1 MVNELFQGVQMNHKN
16 NHTHTTREGY
26 MLDEDF
32 KIIPIVEYN
41 EKPTFLY
48 MLPQGIYKV
57 LIAQEW
63 YVFMVHDVLG
73 PADFIKIEDQF
84 NAVVVNNMTS
94 KPLYLRKVNLGCELK
109 SDGFYLQHT
118 VNDKLDMLIIDG
130 LTKYGDGC
138 YTSFDNPRNIEFTSM
153 YDIQLKDKNL
163 NETNLVLSTKTYLKS
178 IDEGYGGI
186 FDRLYIESEIGRA
199 LFLFR
204 LGRLVCSG
212 YEPWVLREDLS
223 TNSYNVFYYESKMI
237 KPNSHIRC
245 THLKNYTYKDLIV
258 DSKYTEGICS
268 GPTED
273 SQGLFIKVNSIQ
285 FPDYEALKLELQKW
299 FTMTQEEAEQLNLDL
314 FEKRNKTG
322 LFSSLAQYREAFP
335 VISTPFTVVYELTNP
350 EFKEL
355 AIDNYEVPTFFD
367 AMYMLIHPFKPAPYV
382 KATLG
387 NLLAIMPRDGVLKSM
402 QEQLKETNEQIIA
415 NNVIWEILGS
425 YHEYSKQKTF
435 DFTEDNLVGVAP
447 LDWDTTHKLKSAI
460 LLELESG
467 NADKYDDIIRE
478 NRIIRDIFAWALKE
492 DKYRLEITHPAF
504 AAFMPKDRSKPLES
518 EEVLY
523 QQSVESNMYDYIQ
536 ASHDIWHNLTLS
548 AAYEIRASYFYK
560 HLRIN

>member
-16 NHTHTTREGY
+16 NHTHITREGY

-32 KIIPIVEYN
+32 KIIPTVEYV
-41 EKPTFLY
+41 EKPTYLY
-48 MLPQGIYKV
+48 MLSQGIYKI
-57 LIAQEW
+57 LIDQEW
-63 YVFMVHDVLG
+63 YVFIVHDVLG

-84 NAVVVNNMTS
+84 NAVVANNGTV
-94 KPLYLRKVNLGCELK
+94 KPLYLRKINLGCELK
-109 SDGFYLQHT
+109 SDGFYLQYT

-163 NETNLVLSTKTYLKS
+163 NETDLVLSTKAYLKS
-178 IDEGYGGI
+178 IDDGHDGI

-204 LGRLVCSG
+204 LGRLICSG
-212 YEPWVLREDLS
+212 YEPWVLKEELS
-223 TNSYNVFYYESKMI
+223 SDSYNVFYYESKMI

-245 THLKNYTYKDLIV
+245 THLKDYTYKELII
-258 DSKYTEGICS
+258 DNKYADGICS

-273 SQGLFIKVNSIQ
+273 TQGLFIKVDAML
-285 FPDYEALKLELQKW
+285 FPDYEALKLELHKW

-314 FEKRNKTG
+314 YEKRNETG
-322 LFSSLAQYREAFP
+322 LFSSLAQYREAYP

-355 AIDNYEVPTFFD
+355 AIDNYEIPTFFE
-367 AMYMLIHPFKPAPYV
+367 ATYMLIHPFKPAPYV
-382 KATLG
+382 KAVLG
-387 NLLAIMPRDGVLKSM
+387 DILAIIPRDGVIKSVI
-402 QEQLKETNEQIIA
+402 EQLKESNEDI
-415 NNVIWEILGS
+415 NNNNEILELLNS
-425 YHEYSKQKTF
+425 YDE
-435 DFTEDNLVGVAP
+435 
-447 LDWDTTHKLKSAI
+447 
-460 LLELESG
+460 
-467 NADKYDDIIRE
+467 E
-478 NRIIRDIFAWALKE
+478 NSHRT
-492 DKYRLEITHPAF
+492 EITHPAF
-504 AAFMPKDRSKPLES
+504 AAFLPKDRSHPLES
-518 EEVLY
+518 EETLY
-523 QQSVESNMYDYIQ
+523 QQSMEPSMLDYIR